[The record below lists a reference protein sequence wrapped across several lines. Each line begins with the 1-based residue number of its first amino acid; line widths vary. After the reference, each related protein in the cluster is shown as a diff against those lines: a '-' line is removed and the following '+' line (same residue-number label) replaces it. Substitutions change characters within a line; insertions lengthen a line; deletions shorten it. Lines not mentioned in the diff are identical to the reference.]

1 MESAPVDYMLFPNF
15 DDWTI
20 HARPANAM
28 YDFTKTSV
36 VLVGDQKTLKEV
48 ELLLK
53 KHKQMVEGYARRMK
67 LKGIVRD
74 TNSLSSS
81 DENGPKGDNGLDFDE
96 KFCDDDVDMGEATNA
111 PPLSSSSISLF
122 ACKAEYF
129 ILDSSSASFDFSWIF
144 EFGTRMDRI
153 NGLSDD
159 IICHILSFLP
169 LKEATSTSV
178 LSMRWRYLFAFRPN
192 LCLDD
197 QEVGGGE
204 SFIDFVD
211 RVLAVSGN
219 FPIRNFSIKCRMSID
234 TGHVTRWMIDV
245 LKHGVS
251 NLDIDIIAQD
261 VVLVPLEI
269 FTFKTLVELKLAE
282 GFDAM
287 IPDHV
292 SLPSLKTLFL
302 DSIWFYNSHYC
313 VLGKL
318 LSACPVLEGLTIC
331 GDSWQNPKCCR
342 NVSSSTLKKLTIMCT
357 ERTDFWDMT
366 FDTPSLAYLEYSDLV
381 PRHYP
386 FVNLESLVEAKLDLY
401 VHDVSNPTNLIKGL
415 RNVEVLELSSHYTNE
430 TFYAFREAIPVLSKL
445 FRLSITTD
453 SRHYHWKLLPILLE
467 KSPNLETLVIKGPLY
482 TDRYVREYGL
492 SCPVKVLKI
501 TEYEGTFEEL
511 EQMKH
516 FLEKLPCLEL
526 VKVRAS
532 AINDKEKSR
541 ITKYLLLVPRSSNC
555 DIQIKFL

>member
-1 MESAPVDYMLFPNF
+1 
-15 DDWTI
+15 
-20 HARPANAM
+20 
-28 YDFTKTSV
+28 
-36 VLVGDQKTLKEV
+36 
-48 ELLLK
+48 
-53 KHKQMVEGYARRMK
+53 
-67 LKGIVRD
+67 
-74 TNSLSSS
+74 
-81 DENGPKGDNGLDFDE
+81 
-96 KFCDDDVDMGEATNA
+96 
-111 PPLSSSSISLF
+111 
-122 ACKAEYF
+122 
-129 ILDSSSASFDFSWIF
+129 
-144 EFGTRMDRI
+144 MDRI

-178 LSMRWRYLFAFRPN
+178 LSKRWRYLFAFRPY

-204 SFIDFVD
+204 RLIDFVD

-269 FTFKTLVELKLAE
+269 FTCKTLVELKLAG

-318 LSACPVLEGLTIC
+318 LSACPVLEELTIC

-342 NVSSSTLKKLTIMCT
+342 NVSSLTLKKLTIMCT

-386 FVNLESLVEAKLDLY
+386 FVNLESLVEANLDLY

-415 RNVEVLELSSHYTNE
+415 RNVEVLELSSHYTSE

-482 TDRYVREYGL
+482 DDRYVREYGL

-501 TEYEGTFEEL
+501 TEYGGTFEEL